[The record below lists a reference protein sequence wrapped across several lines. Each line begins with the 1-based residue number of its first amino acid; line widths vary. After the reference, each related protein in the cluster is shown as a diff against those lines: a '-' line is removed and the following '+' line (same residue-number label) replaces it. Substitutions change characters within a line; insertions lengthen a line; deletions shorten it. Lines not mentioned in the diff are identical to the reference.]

1 MQRALVQHRSSAVLE
16 AVGLCRAYGS
26 VRALEG
32 VTFSIGEG
40 EVVGFLGP
48 NGAGKTTAI
57 RVLTTILR
65 PTTGRFSV
73 AGIGCDRPDAIRGHI
88 GVLPESSGYPDVQT
102 GEEYLRY
109 HARLHGRSRASVKA
123 VARDLLGEVGLGDR
137 GGALIST
144 YSRGMRQRLGIAR
157 ALVNDPAMVFLD
169 EPTLGLDPAGQRDV
183 LEMIRRTSRE
193 RGCTVLVSTHLLGE
207 VEEVCSRV
215 IILNR
220 GRVVADGPVADVAGR
235 VAAARNARVRVARSD
250 CARALAV
257 LLNMRLVESA
267 EVVPHASGEIVVTL
281 APDVDVGEASAV
293 ILRELLGAEVP
304 IIGFALESGRLSDAF
319 LAMTEPK

>member
-1 MQRALVQHRSSAVLE
+1 MDTQRAQVQHRSSVVLE

-32 VTFSIGEG
+32 LTFSIGEG

-65 PTTGRFSV
+65 PTAGRFSV
-73 AGIGCDRPDAIRGHI
+73 AGIGGDRPDLIRGRI

-109 HARLHGRSRASVKA
+109 HARLHGRTRASVKA
-123 VARDLLGEVGLGDR
+123 VARDLLVEVGLGDR
-137 GGALIST
+137 GGALVST

-157 ALVNDPAMVFLD
+157 CLVNDPALVFLD

-183 LEMIRRTSRE
+183 LEMIRRISRE
-193 RGCTVLVSTHLLGE
+193 RGTTVFVSTHLLGE

-215 IILNR
+215 ITSQPGAGGGRRAGRGCCGPRCRVPQCSRARSSKRARSGARGVAQHAVGGIRRGGATRNR
-220 GRVVADGPVADVAGR
+220 GDRRYPRFGCGCRRSLGRRPAGTAWR
-235 VAAARNARVRVARSD
+235 RGSD
-250 CARALAV
+250 H
-257 LLNMRLVESA
+257 RLRTRKRPPE
-267 EVVPHASGEIVVTL
+267 
-281 APDVDVGEASAV
+281 
-293 ILRELLGAEVP
+293 
-304 IIGFALESGRLSDAF
+304 
-319 LAMTEPK
+319 